1 MRLTPFGRRSGSFGR
16 FGDPRCDHRR
26 VNDQAT
32 VEATLEVTG
41 HGTAATV
48 PDRVQIALAA
58 VARAATVGPALEECE
73 QAMRAMLAAVRE
85 QGVAGADV
93 RSTHVEVGAA
103 HERGRR
109 TGFRASSGISV
120 TLHDVATAGAVVTA
134 AVEAGGTASRVRGM
148 SLTSSAPEE
157 SLAAA
162 RDAAWA
168 NALEKARQYAD
179 LSGRDLG
186 EVLNVRERPRDR
198 FHEGVPLAAAGG
210 GRPGL
215 SIEPGTRS
223 VRASVTVRWRLV

>member
-1 MRLTPFGRRSGSFGR
+1 
-16 FGDPRCDHRR
+16 
-26 VNDQAT
+26 
-32 VEATLEVTG
+32 VTG
-41 HGTAATV
+41 HGAATTV
-48 PDRVQIALAA
+48 PDRVQIALTA
-58 VARAATVGPALEECE
+58 VARAAEVGQALEECE

-93 RSTHVEVGAA
+93 RSTNVEVGAG

-120 TLHDVATAGAVVTA
+120 TVHDVETAGAVVTA

-157 SLAAA
+157 ALTAA

-179 LSGRDLG
+179 LSGRGLG
-186 EVLNVRERPRDR
+186 AVLAVRERPRGR
-198 FHEGVPLAAAGG
+198 FHHGVQLAAAGG
-210 GRPGL
+210 GGPGL
-215 SIEPGTRS
+215 SIEPGTRP

>member
-1 MRLTPFGRRSGSFGR
+1 VT
-16 FGDPRCDHRR
+16 DE
-26 VNDQAT
+26 AT
-32 VEATLEVTG
+32 VEVTG
-41 HGTAATV
+41 HGTAMTV

-58 VARAATVGPALEECE
+58 VARADEVGDALEECE

-85 QGVAGADV
+85 QGVASADV
-93 RSTHVEVGAA
+93 RSTQVEVGQG

-120 TLHDVATAGAVVTA
+120 TVHDVDTAGAVVTA

-157 SLAAA
+157 ALTAA

-179 LSGRDLG
+179 LSGRELG
-186 EVLNVRERPRDR
+186 VVLTVRERPRNR
-198 FHEGVPLAAAGG
+198 FHHGVAMAAAGG
-210 GRPGL
+210 GGPAL
-215 SIEPGTRS
+215 PIEPGTRS